1 MTFFDA
7 CHSNEVRCRAEDLKS
22 IALDSPPPQMRRGFA
37 IIGYTLLIKLLTY
50 PLNQYSLRRSPN
62 PNLNLLYPTS
72 CKGRG

>member
-1 MTFFDA
+1 M
-7 CHSNEVRCRAEDLKS
+7 
-22 IALDSPPPQMRRGFA
+22 QRRGFA